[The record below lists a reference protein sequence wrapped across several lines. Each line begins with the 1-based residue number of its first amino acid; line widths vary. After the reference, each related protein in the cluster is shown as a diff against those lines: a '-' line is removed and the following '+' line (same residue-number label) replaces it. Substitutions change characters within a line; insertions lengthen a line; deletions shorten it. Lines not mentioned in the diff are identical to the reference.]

1 MRIYSMTA
9 TFGKLNHASITL
21 EPGLNVI
28 EAPNEWGKSTWCAF
42 ILAMLYG
49 IDTSSRS
56 KKDFI
61 PDKERYAPWSGV
73 PMSGRMDIHWNGR
86 DITIERSTK
95 GRVVFGQFKAYE
107 TESGIPVPQLTAANC
122 GEMLLGV
129 EQSVFARAGFIRLK
143 DMPVTQDE
151 SLRRRLNAL
160 VTTGDESGSADDLAQ
175 KLRDLKNRCRFNRS
189 GLLPQTET
197 QQRELTQK
205 LEEMASLQL
214 QVKAIENRQEE
225 LKAYQGELLGHKQAL
240 QYEEDRNF
248 AGKLA
253 MTRAQLEIA
262 QQRVENLEMVCQDLP
277 SPRELEQK
285 KLQIQKLQNQKEAL
299 QMQIQLQPPAPQMP
313 EPIPQFR
320 GLDPAAAVEQT
331 RADRQEFQQLSNS
344 IRPARAFLW
353 IIGLVLLI
361 AGVAMAVLMKIPYLL
376 ILGAVVLVLGIIL
389 QVSRS
394 NQNERLQMQMRMLA
408 RKYAPIEPDQWEEEA
423 RQYADRQLRYEAE
436 LEDYRSQLR
445 EMNGQ
450 LRDVAQQLEIMTN
463 GQSASRYEQE
473 MAAAL
478 QQHTAYADALRERSR
493 LREMVGTLESTHR
506 EVLPPERPDELTFT
520 MPETE
525 RILSDV
531 SAEIRQLHVRMGQCQ
546 GRMEALGDASAL
558 RNQLDKVNRRIA
570 ELEKVYSAV
579 VLAQQTMET
588 AKLELQRRFA
598 PRISQ
603 RTQELFGLLTEGR
616 YQRIALGEDLAV
628 STAAEGEDTLRSC
641 LWRSDGTADQ
651 LYLALRLAVAEE
663 LTPEAP
669 LVLDDAFVRFD
680 DDRLREILKIL
691 HQTGESKQ
699 VILFTC
705 QSRERKIMEELS

>member
-9 TFGKLNHASITL
+9 TFGKLNHTSITL

-61 PDKERYAPWSGV
+61 PDKERYAPWSGI
-73 PMSGRMDIHWNGR
+73 PMSGRMDIQWNGR

-189 GLLPQTET
+189 GLLPQAET

-225 LKAYQGELLGHKQAL
+225 LKAYHGELLGHKQAL
-240 QYEEDRNF
+240 QYEENRNF

-331 RADRQEFQQLSNS
+331 RADRQEFQQLGDS

-376 ILGAVVLVLGIIL
+376 ILGAVVLVMGIIL

-450 LRDVAQQLEIMTN
+450 LRDVAQQLELMTN

-506 EVLPPERPDELTFT
+506 EVLPPEKPDELTFT
-520 MPETE
+520 MPETD

-546 GRMEALGDASAL
+546 GRMEALGDANAL

-603 RTQELFGLLTEGR
+603 RAQELFGLLTEGR
-616 YQRIALGEDLAV
+616 YQRIALGEDLTV

-691 HQTGESKQ
+691 NQTGESKQ

>member
-61 PDKERYAPWSGV
+61 PDKERYAPWSGT

-86 DITIERSTK
+86 DITIERSNK

-189 GLLPQTET
+189 GLLPQAET

-225 LKAYQGELLGHKQAL
+225 LKAYHGALLGHKQAL
-240 QYEEDRNF
+240 QYEENRNF

-331 RADRQEFQQLSNS
+331 RADRQEFQQLGDS

-376 ILGAVVLVLGIIL
+376 ILGAVMLVMGIIL

-450 LRDVAQQLEIMTN
+450 LRDVAQQLERMTN

-506 EVLPPERPDELTFT
+506 EVLPPEKPDELTFT
-520 MPETE
+520 MPETD

-546 GRMEALGDASAL
+546 GRMEALGDANAL

-603 RTQELFGLLTEGR
+603 RAQELFGLLTEGR

-691 HQTGESKQ
+691 NQTGESKQ

>member
-189 GLLPQTET
+189 GLLPQAET

-331 RADRQEFQQLSNS
+331 RADRQEFQQLSDS
-344 IRPARAFLW
+344 IRPVRAFLW

-423 RQYADRQLRYEAE
+423 RQYANRQLRYEAE

-450 LRDVAQQLEIMTN
+450 LRDVAQQLECMTN

-546 GRMEALGDASAL
+546 GRMEALGDANAL

-603 RTQELFGLLTEGR
+603 RAQELFGLLTEGR

-691 HQTGESKQ
+691 NQTGESKQ